1 MEEADRDLMPTS
13 AVSPAPA
20 PPPGPLIHK
29 VFIGPAG
36 LRAGWRF
43 AIYMTGF
50 IVFALLIS
58 RAIRPLLPPR
68 GAHQVPRLWV
78 FLVGECVSLV
88 AAIVPAIP
96 MARIERRPFGN
107 YGLPGEGAFGLRFWQ
122 GLVWGIVAISVLLVT
137 MRGIGV
143 FYFGGLALHGHAL
156 LKYVGFWAL
165 FFLLVGFFEEFLM
178 RGYTQ
183 YTLGEGIGFW
193 PAAVILSIA
202 FGAIHLGN
210 QGEAWT
216 GALSAAGIGLFFCL
230 TLRRTGNLWFAIGM
244 HAAWDWGETFL
255 YSVPDSGMV
264 APGHLL
270 NSSFHGTRWLTGG
283 SVGPEGSVIVF
294 VLIAA
299 MWALFDRMYP
309 AKRTANS

>member
-1 MEEADRDLMPTS
+1 M
-13 AVSPAPA
+13 
-20 PPPGPLIHK
+20 
-29 VFIGPAG
+29 
-36 LRAGWRF
+36 
-43 AIYMTGF
+43 
-50 IVFALLIS
+50 
-58 RAIRPLLPPR
+58 
-68 GAHQVPRLWV
+68 
-78 FLVGECVSLV
+78 
-88 AAIVPAIP
+88 
-96 MARIERRPFGN
+96 
-107 YGLPGEGAFGLRFWQ
+107 RFWQ

-156 LKYVGFWAL
+156 LKYGGFWAL

-283 SVGPEGSVIVF
+283 SVGPEGSVLVF

>member
-107 YGLPGEGAFGLRFWQ
+107 
-122 GLVWGIVAISVLLVT
+122 
-137 MRGIGV
+137 
-143 FYFGGLALHGHAL
+143 
-156 LKYVGFWAL
+156 
-165 FFLLVGFFEEFLM
+165 
-178 RGYTQ
+178 
-183 YTLGEGIGFW
+183 
-193 PAAVILSIA
+193 
-202 FGAIHLGN
+202 
-210 QGEAWT
+210 
-216 GALSAAGIGLFFCL
+216 
-230 TLRRTGNLWFAIGM
+230 
-244 HAAWDWGETFL
+244 
-255 YSVPDSGMV
+255 
-264 APGHLL
+264 
-270 NSSFHGTRWLTGG
+270 
-283 SVGPEGSVIVF
+283 
-294 VLIAA
+294 
-299 MWALFDRMYP
+299 
-309 AKRTANS
+309 